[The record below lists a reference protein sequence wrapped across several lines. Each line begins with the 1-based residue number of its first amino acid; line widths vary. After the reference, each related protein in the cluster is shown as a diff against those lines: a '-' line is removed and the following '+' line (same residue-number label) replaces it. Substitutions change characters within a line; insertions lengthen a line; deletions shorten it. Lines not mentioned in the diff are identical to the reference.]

1 MAEGEKKCFFCGY
14 DSKVTCLPQKSC
26 STLYD
31 CEYCGQYI
39 LDSQGF
45 DILKEDENKFRMACV
60 LSERRLKGFRGIA
73 LDDETKKEDLVLGYP
88 RISVNE
94 LLAQFP
100 QTAGEFLNRI
110 LLNLSRLVP
119 AQRPFSVIT
128 FNFNKP
134 DNLYLFT
141 KATGECG
148 TILKELS
155 DQGLIR
161 EGIMTTEKSHYVLTF
176 RSWEIIG
183 NLQNSAIESKQ
194 AFVAMWFNPSMQ
206 DFYEKGIKLAV
217 EKAGYTTVRIDFKEF
232 NNKICD
238 ELIAEIKRS
247 KFLIADSSGSRS
259 AVFFEAGFAKGL
271 GREVIFTVRKED
283 VEKLKEHFDT
293 RQYNHIVYDSPE
305 DLHKKLYNRICA
317 TIV

>member
-1 MAEGEKKCFFCGY
+1 MTEDGEKCFFCGY
-14 DSKVTCLPQKSC
+14 DSRADLLPMKC
-26 STLYD
+26 NSTLYN
-31 CEYCGQYI
+31 CEYCGIYI

-45 DILKEDENKFRMACV
+45 DILTKDENKFKMACV
-60 LSERRLKGFRGIA
+60 LNERRLKGFGGVA
-73 LDDETKKEDLVLGYP
+73 LDDETRKEDLVCGYP

-110 LLNLSRLVP
+110 LLNLNRLAP
-119 AQRPFSVIT
+119 RPFSEIH
-128 FNFNKP
+128 FNFKKP

-141 KATGECG
+141 KDTEECM
-148 TILKELS
+148 TIFKELS
-155 DQGLIR
+155 EQGLIR
-161 EGIMTTEKSHYVLTF
+161 DGHSSTMRDLSKILTS
-176 RSWEIIG
+176 RSWEIIE
-183 NLQNSAIESKQ
+183 NLQNSAIDSKQ
-194 AFVAMWFNPSMQ
+194 VFIAMWFDSTMK
-206 DFYEKGIKLAV
+206 DFYEKGIKPAV
-217 EKAGYTTVRIDFKEF
+217 EEAGYTAVRIDLKEF

-247 KFLIADSSGSRS
+247 KFLVADFSGLRS
-259 AVFFEAGFAKGL
+259 GVFFEAGFAKGL
-271 GREVIFTVRKED
+271 GREVIFTVGQAD

-305 DLHKKLYNRICA
+305 DLRKKLYNRIGA